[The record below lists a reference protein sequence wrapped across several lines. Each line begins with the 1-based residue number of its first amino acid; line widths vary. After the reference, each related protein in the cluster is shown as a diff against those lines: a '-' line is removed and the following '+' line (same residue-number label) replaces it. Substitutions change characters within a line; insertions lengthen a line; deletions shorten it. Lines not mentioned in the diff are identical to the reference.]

1 VTPVLPETA
10 PFTPAQRAW
19 WNGFIAGL
27 LAGAPGPTVPSATAA
42 GPVAYPS
49 PSTAAEPWHDP
60 NLPLDERLARAKDRP
75 LVDRLMAALAQLDC
89 RACGYECRSYAD
101 AIASGTE
108 KKLVLCSPGG
118 APTAAKLKELLHAHV
133 PAPAPVPAA
142 KAAPAPSPPPAPARK
157 AEAAPTK
164 AGRIAFTAH
173 LLAREIL
180 HHPGASAPAVHLVLD
195 AAEATESFEPGD
207 SFGVFPENAPE
218 AVDIALAKL
227 GANGRER
234 VRSPAR
240 REVSMRVALAED
252 CDLRDLDEVLAS
264 QPPKRP
270 HPSDIAESLG
280 RLKPRLYTLASSPKL
295 HPGEAH
301 LTVAAVPGG
310 LASSWLAQRLPVG
323 GAVRMFV
330 NHGRLR
336 LPRGEVPIV
345 MIGAGSG
352 IAPFRAFL
360 HERKATG
367 TGGWSWLLFGG
378 ERQADDL
385 YRAEMKELLGEGVLS
400 RLDKAFPGDA
410 TPGVTLAARV
420 LQNGAE
426 LWSWLEQG
434 AHVYVSGDARRMAP
448 EVEAALARVVAEHGR
463 KSFEEAK
470 AFLAAL
476 SKEKRYQREIY

>member
-1 VTPVLPETA
+1 VIPVLPESA

-27 LAGAPGPTVPSATAA
+27 LAGAPGPTAGVAAPAA
-42 GPVAYPS
+42 GAAPLAP
-49 PSTAAEPWHDP
+49 TAAAEPWHDP
-60 NLPLDERLARAKDRP
+60 NLGMDERLALAKERP
-75 LVDRLMAALAQLDC
+75 LADRLMAALAQLDC

-101 AIASGTE
+101 AIASGAE

-118 APTAAKLKELLHAHV
+118 APTAAKLREFLAAAATATATAPKEPH
-133 PAPAPVPAA
+133 APARAA
-142 KAAPAPSPPPAPARK
+142 PPAPAK
-157 AEAAPTK
+157 KGEAAPAK
-164 AGRIAFTAH
+164 AGRIAFA
-173 LLAREIL
+173 ARLVGREVL
-180 HHPGASAPAVHLVLD
+180 HYPGASAPAVHLVLD

-207 SFGVFPENAPE
+207 SFGIFPENPPE
-218 AVDIALAKL
+218 AVDAALAKL
-227 GANGRER
+227 GAHGRER
-234 VRSPAR
+234 VLSPAR
-240 REVSMRVALAED
+240 REVSMRVALTED

-264 QPPKRP
+264 QPPKRSP
-270 HPSDIAESLG
+270 PSDIVGSLG
-280 RLKPRLYTLASSPKL
+280 RLKPRLYTLASSPRL

-336 LPRGEVPIV
+336 LPRGDAPIV

-360 HERKATG
+360 QERKANG
-367 TGGWSWLLFGG
+367 AGGWSWLLFGG

-385 YRAEMKELLGEGVLS
+385 YRTEMKELLGDGVLT
-400 RLDKAFPGDA
+400 RLDKAFPSDA
-410 TPGVTLAARV
+410 TAGVTLAARV

-434 AHVYVSGDARRMAP
+434 AHVYVSGDAKRMAP
-448 EVEAALARVVAEHGR
+448 AVDAALARVVAEHGGR
-463 KSFEEAK
+463 SPEEAK

-476 SKEKRYQREIY
+476 AKDKRYQREIY